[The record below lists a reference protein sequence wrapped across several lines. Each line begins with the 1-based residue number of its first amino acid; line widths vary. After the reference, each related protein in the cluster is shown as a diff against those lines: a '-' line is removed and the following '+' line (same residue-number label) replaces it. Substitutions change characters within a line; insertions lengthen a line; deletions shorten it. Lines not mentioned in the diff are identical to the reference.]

1 MRQVLFIIG
10 ILLVMLALGMA
21 LPAAADI
28 AARNPDWQAF
38 LGAAAITAFVG
49 GCLILANGQRAILLT
64 RKDCFLLTTLS
75 WLAVCVF
82 GALPFVMSA
91 PGISFTDAFFET
103 MSGLTT
109 TGSTV
114 LVGLDGMPPGILLWR
129 GLLQG
134 LGGIGIIVMVIGLM
148 PFMRVA
154 GMQLFKTESSDISDK
169 SLPQLRQVSMA
180 IIVIYVALTS
190 ACALAYWIAGM
201 TGFEAIIHAM
211 ATISTGGFSTSDDSI
226 GHFKSPAIEWIGVV
240 FMIAG
245 SLPLLIYLRTALG
258 DHWAI
263 VRDRQVRVLVTL
275 LIVVSLVLGLWLRQ
289 TTGVPLGDAIRLA
302 AFNVTS
308 IVTTTGFASADY
320 NAWGALAVGVF
331 FVLTFIGG
339 CSGSTAGGIKIF
351 RFEILAIA
359 FRTHIWRVL
368 MPHTVMPASYN
379 NRPLKGEVYYAVMLF
394 VVTYLGVTTLGA
406 LLLAAMGLD
415 LVTALSG
422 MAQAVGN
429 VGPGLGPIIGP
440 AGNFSSLPE
449 GAKWVLSFGML
460 LGRLEL
466 FTVLVLLSPA
476 FWRS

>member
-1 MRQVLFIIG
+1 VRQVLFIIG
-10 ILLVMLALGMA
+10 ILLIMLSLGMTV
-21 LPAAADI
+21 PAAADA
-28 AARNPDWQAF
+28 AARHPDWQAF
-38 LGAAAITAFVG
+38 LSSAAITAFVG
-49 GCLILANGQRAILLT
+49 GCLILANRQRTILLT
-64 RKDCFLLTTLS
+64 RKDCFLLTATS
-75 WLAVCVF
+75 WLAVCAF

-91 PGISFTDAFFET
+91 PGVSFTDAFFET

-114 LVGLDGMPPGILLWR
+114 LVKLDEMPPGILLWR

-169 SLPQLRQVSMA
+169 TLPQLRQVSMA
-180 IIVIYVALTS
+180 IIVIYIALTA
-190 ACALAYWIAGM
+190 ACTLAYWIAGM
-201 TGFEAIIHAM
+201 TGFEAVIHAM
-211 ATISTGGFSTSDDSI
+211 TTVATGGYSTSDDSI
-226 GHFKSPAIEWIGVV
+226 GHFKSPAIEWVGIV
-240 FMIAG
+240 FMTAG
-245 SLPLLIYLRTALG
+245 GLPLLIYLRTALG
-258 DHWAI
+258 DRWAI
-263 VRDRQVRVLVTL
+263 VRDSQVRVLVAL
-275 LIVVSLVLGLWLRQ
+275 LAVVSLVLGLWLWQ
-289 TTGVPLGDAIRLA
+289 TKGVPLAEAIRHA

-308 IVTTTGFASADY
+308 IVTTTGYASTDY
-320 NAWGALAVGVF
+320 NAWGAFAIGVF

-339 CSGSTAGGIKIF
+339 CGGSTAGGIKIF
-351 RFEILAIA
+351 RFQILAIA
-359 FRTHIWRVL
+359 FRTHTWRVL
-368 MPHTVMPASYN
+368 MPHTVMPAFYN

-406 LLLAAMGLD
+406 LLLTAMGLD

-422 MAQAVGN
+422 MATAISN

-440 AGNFSSLPE
+440 AGNFASLPD

-460 LGRLEL
+460 VGRLEL